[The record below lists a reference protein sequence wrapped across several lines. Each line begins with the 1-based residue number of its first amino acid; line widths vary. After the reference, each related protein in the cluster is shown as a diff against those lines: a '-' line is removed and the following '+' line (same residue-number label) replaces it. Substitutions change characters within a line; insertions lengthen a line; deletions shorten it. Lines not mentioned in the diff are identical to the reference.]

1 MTFPPL
7 LLRAELA
14 AAMTSQLLLAL
25 VFWAGCLPCS
35 GRKGPP
41 AALTLPRVQC
51 RAPRYPIAVDCSW
64 TLPPAPNSTS
74 PVSFIATYRFGMA
87 ARGHSWPCL
96 QQTPASTSCT
106 IPDVRLFSMA
116 PYVLNVTAV
125 HPWGSGSSF
134 VPFIAEH
141 IIKPDPP
148 EGVRLSP
155 LAERQLQVQ
164 WEPPRSWPFPEIFS
178 LKYWIRYKRQGA
190 ARFHQ
195 VGPIEATS
203 FILRAV
209 RPRARYYVQ
218 VAAQDLTDY
227 GELSDWSLPATTLMS
242 PGK

>member
-1 MTFPPL
+1 
-7 LLRAELA
+7 
-14 AAMTSQLLLAL
+14 MTSQLLLAL
-25 VFWAGCLPCS
+25 VLWAGCLPCS

-106 IPDVRLFSMA
+106 IADVRLFSMA

-125 HPWGSGSSF
+125 HPWGSSSSF

-141 IIKPDPP
+141 ISECGRPWAW
-148 EGVRLSP
+148 GRSCRLLP
-155 LAERQLQVQ
+155 
-164 WEPPRSWPFPEIFS
+164 
-178 LKYWIRYKRQGA
+178 
-190 ARFHQ
+190 

-209 RPRARYYVQ
+209 RPRARYCVQ

-227 GELSDWSLPATTLMS
+227 GELSDWSLPAITPMS

>member
-1 MTFPPL
+1 
-7 LLRAELA
+7 
-14 AAMTSQLLLAL
+14 MTSQLLLAL
-25 VFWAGCLPCS
+25 VLWAGCLPCS

-106 IPDVRLFSMA
+106 IADVRLFSMA

-125 HPWGSGSSF
+125 HPWGSSSSF

-141 IIKPDPP
+141 ITPPTPPHFPPVLQARPSAYSPPWLPPALGSKPKSF
-148 EGVRLSP
+148 L
-155 LAERQLQVQ
+155 QLTKP
-164 WEPPRSWPFPEIFS
+164 WTTCPRAGRTAGSV
-178 LKYWIRYKRQGA
+178 
-190 ARFHQ
+190 

-209 RPRARYYVQ
+209 RPRARYCVQ

-227 GELSDWSLPATTLMS
+227 GELSDWSLPATTPMS